1 MEKIKNLTI
10 DVFFRLYIGVN
21 RYKRVIIT
29 LFITI
34 SLLWGLYVYMVY
46 YHFGFVKS
54 LTYTLGLFA
63 VDAKSPT
70 EINDAF
76 IDTGYTAEMVRD
88 AKEWIAVYW
97 VSLFA
102 KFTLLLT
109 VLLIYIRGVL
119 SNIYRAWIKNR
130 GGHTVVVGLGRNSRF
145 FIESMLEKFPHRV
158 MVFETDKENPYLYR
172 YKNKKLS
179 IILKDVEKIIDKLN
193 LENAENVFI
202 STGSDRK
209 NIYYAL
215 HFLKQLQGNRNFGKL
230 LVHIED
236 RTLRNLYS
244 DKGTLDSHGIDMN
257 VFSFYKESARM
268 LFWKDALD
276 GNDNSIIDG
285 SEAFAINIIG
295 EDDLSVSL
303 VVEAFKLAHY
313 PNGNHLHINVIAKE
327 ISPIKDKI
335 EFAFPEM
342 NQIKHIH
349 LNYIELDD
357 KTIDFYNPRA
367 EIWNA
372 INLKHILFSYDDIT
386 RNLSVATKV
395 LNYTY
400 LRRKEEVKDIKF
412 HIATLNHKK
421 IAKRI
426 ELSTEKN
433 LSVFAKAED
442 VCSYKNLLDNDID
455 SMAKMI
461 HYDYSIEESC
471 NKSELESED
480 DEWNK
485 ALINDKKSSIGQ
497 AIHIPLKLKYLGL
510 IAEKDSRNLSVQ
522 RLIELNIEAID
533 KSLKNRSLD
542 ALIYSEHNRWMALL
556 RLMDYQYSDISQ
568 KDKSQRLHPLL
579 KPLCEFSSEEQESY
593 MVYNRNAI
601 FKIATYQARLGNFL
615 KVNSV
620 NL

>member
-1 MEKIKNLTI
+1 MEKIKNLTMEA
-10 DVFFRLYIGVN
+10 FFRFYIGVD
-21 RYKRVIIT
+21 RYKSVVIT

-46 YHFGFVKS
+46 YHFGFIQS

-70 EINDAF
+70 EIADAF

-88 AKEWIAVYW
+88 AREWVAVYW

-109 VLLIYIRGVL
+109 VLLLYVRGVL
-119 SNIYRAWIKNR
+119 SNVYRAWIKNR
-130 GGHTVVVGLGRNSRF
+130 GGHTIVVGLGRNSRF
-145 FIESMLEKFPHRV
+145 FIDSMLEKFPHKI
-158 MVFETDKENPYLYR
+158 MVFETDKENPHLYR
-172 YKNKKLS
+172 YQNKRVS
-179 IILKDVEKIIDKLN
+179 ILLKDVEKFMDKLN
-193 LENAENVFI
+193 LENAKNVFI
-202 STGSDRK
+202 STGSDRR

-215 HFLKQLQGNRNFGKL
+215 HFLKQLRGNKNFGKL

-276 GNDNSIIDG
+276 GNDNSIIG
-285 SEAFAINIIG
+285 SSQPFTINIIG

-303 VVEAFKLAHY
+303 VVEASKLAHY
-313 PNGNHLHINVIAKE
+313 PKGNHLYINVIAKDT
-327 ISPIKDKI
+327 SPIKDKI

-342 NQIKHIH
+342 SQIENIH
-349 LNYIELDD
+349 LNYIDLDD
-357 KTIDFYNPRA
+357 KTIDFYNPMA
-367 EIWNA
+367 DIWNA
-372 INLKHILFSYDDIT
+372 KNLKHILFCYDDIT
-386 RNLSVATKV
+386 RNISVATKV
-395 LNYTY
+395 SNYTY
-400 LRRKEEVKDIKF
+400 LRRKEDAKDIKF

-426 ELSTEKN
+426 ELSKERN

-455 SMAKMI
+455 TMAKMI
-461 HYDYSIEESC
+461 HYDYCMEERC

-480 DEWNK
+480 DEWKK

-510 IAEKDSRNLSVQ
+510 IAEKDSRSLSVQ

-533 KSLKNRSLD
+533 KSLENRSLD
-542 ALIYSEHNRWMALL
+542 ALVFSEHNRWMALL
-556 RLMDYQYSDISQ
+556 RLMDYQYADILK

-579 KPLCEFSSEEQESY
+579 KPLSEFSSEEKESH
-593 MVYNRNAI
+593 MVYNKNAI
-601 FKIATYQARLGNFL
+601 FKIAVYQAKLGKFL
-615 KVNSV
+615 NAQK
-620 NL
+620 